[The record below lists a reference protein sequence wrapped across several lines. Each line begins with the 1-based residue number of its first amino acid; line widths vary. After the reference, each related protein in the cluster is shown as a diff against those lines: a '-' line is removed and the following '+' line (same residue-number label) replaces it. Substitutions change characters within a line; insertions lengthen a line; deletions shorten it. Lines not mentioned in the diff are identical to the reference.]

1 MIQFSDWLCALAEQT
16 RTYSDSGAAAD
27 EWDDRALHFYL
38 FVSCSIGTLSTT
50 SAILRSST
58 WERTRWTHID
68 TARQQQQQRQQQ
80 HITDPESSRH
90 RGPQSPAAAGSQSWS
105 QTPRSPVRIPD
116 HARPG
121 LCPASQEHT
130 PPGTDKGSCQ
140 CFVPSAPPPRHPSHI
155 LVTAVLSFTR
165 YL

>member
-16 RTYSDSGAAAD
+16 CTYSDSGAAAD
-27 EWDDRALHFYL
+27 EWDDRALHLTCSCPAVLVLCPPPAQFYGPAHG
-38 FVSCSIGTLSTT
+38 SARAGHTLT
-50 SAILRSST
+50 RHGSSSS
-58 WERTRWTHID
+58 
-68 TARQQQQQRQQQ
+68 
-80 HITDPESSRH
+80 ITDPESSRH

-116 HARPG
+116 HTRPG

-140 CFVPSAPPPRHPSHI
+140 CFVPSAPPRHPSHI